1 VDLRAYADVL
11 RRRWR
16 VIAAIAITFLM
27 LAAIYSFTR
36 PVVYTGQA
44 EVLVD
49 PGQSSSGL
57 RPDQLVSVETEARLI
72 ASASIA
78 AIARRQMEG
87 QVSIPILLEHVSV
100 ESTPESLVL
109 DIAFTASTPRL
120 AADWANAFAE
130 AYLSYRRDRAEEAL
144 AEERGVLEQMM
155 DELAIQRDEENEFL
169 ESAAPG
175 SLESRNAE
183 SRRDILNNRIA
194 IIAAQLTQIP
204 VTVHPGEVILPATPP
219 TAPSSPKHPI
229 NLALG
234 LFLGLFTGIGAAFVW
249 DRMDDRVTS
258 RLDLEAATGA
268 PTLAIIPRAPADTPQ
283 GTDVLVVEHHPRSP
297 AAEAYGTLRT
307 NVMALGRR
315 RGNVIGVTGVATAEG
330 KTTTVANLSAALA
343 QADKN
348 VLAISADLRRPRLND
363 FFSVQNEPGLSE
375 FLADE
380 SPLEKVLRQARPN
393 LQLITSGSLPAHP
406 TQLLQSASMA
416 KLIDRARASFDFVI
430 IDLPPVLGLADTLA
444 VAPLL
449 DGTLF
454 VARAGRTR
462 QAAIRL
468 AVAQLLQVG
477 AMIDGGVLNDVIAS
491 RFMEY
496 KFGYE
501 YAPPNGSRDGG
512 EVTAPA
518 SPGTGERAPHA
529 GDEPEVTERPR
540 PKP

>member
-1 VDLRAYADVL
+1 M
-11 RRRWR
+11 
-16 VIAAIAITFLM
+16 IAAIAIAFLM
-27 LAAIYSFTR
+27 LAALYSFTR

-57 RPDQLVSVETEARLI
+57 RADQLVSVETEARLI

-109 DIAFTASTPRL
+109 DISFTASTPRL

-155 DELAIQRDEENEFL
+155 DELAIQRDAENEFL
-169 ESAAPG
+169 ESATPG

-194 IIAAQLTQIP
+194 IVAAQLTQIP

-234 LFLGLFTGIGAAFVW
+234 LFLGLFTGIGAAFVR
-249 DRMDDRVTS
+249 DRTDDRVTS
-258 RLDLEAATGA
+258 RVDLESAVGA
-268 PTLAIIPRAPADTPQ
+268 PTLAIIPRAPGEPLRGAALPI
-283 GTDVLVVEHHPRSP
+283 VERQPRSP

-315 RGNVIGVTGVATAEG
+315 RGNVIGVTGAAMAEG
-330 KTTTVANLSAALA
+330 KTTTVANLSVALA

-348 VLAISADLRRPRLND
+348 VLAISADLRRPWLHE
-363 FFSVQNEPGLSE
+363 FFSVQSEPGLSE
-375 FLADE
+375 YLADE
-380 SPLEKVLRQARPN
+380 FPLDKVIRQGRPN
-393 LQLITSGSLPAHP
+393 LQIITSGSLAAHP
-406 TQLLQSASMA
+406 TELLQSVRMA
-416 KLIDRARASFDFVI
+416 KLIERARASFDFVI
-430 IDLPPVLGLADTLA
+430 VDLPPVLGLADTLA

-449 DGTLF
+449 DGMLF
-454 VARAGRTR
+454 VAKAGSTR

-468 AVAQLLQVG
+468 SVAQLLQVG

-512 EVTAPA
+512 EITAPA
-518 SPGTGERAPHA
+518 SAEVGEQAPHA